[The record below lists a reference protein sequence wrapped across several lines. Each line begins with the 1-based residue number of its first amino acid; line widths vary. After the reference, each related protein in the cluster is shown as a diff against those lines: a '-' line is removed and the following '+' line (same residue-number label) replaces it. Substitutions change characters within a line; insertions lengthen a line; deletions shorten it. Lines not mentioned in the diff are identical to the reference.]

1 MRMSTGNAKYRL
13 VEIVD
18 FKESADE
25 YVVERL
31 KTNIRIG
38 VRESNK
44 IDYVKMILV
53 SNSNPN

>member
-1 MRMSTGNAKYRL
+1 MSTGNAKYRL

-53 SNSNPN
+53 SNSDPN